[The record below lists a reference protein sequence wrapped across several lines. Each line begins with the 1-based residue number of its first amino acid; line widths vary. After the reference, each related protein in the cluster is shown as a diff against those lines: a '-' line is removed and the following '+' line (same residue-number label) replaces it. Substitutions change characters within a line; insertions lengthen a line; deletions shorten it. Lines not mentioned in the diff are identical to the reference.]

1 MQNILQRCQ
10 GCSWFISM
18 DLAPGLFQLPIAE
31 SDRHETACRDAFV
44 QMWEY
49 VRCGYGLKILPPVF
63 ASMVAGFL
71 SELGGNGAENNLD
84 DILIYTRDFDE
95 HLTLIAVLITRLQSA
110 GPSMSFPKSRW
121 CCTSQEFVDM
131 IVDRQSVRPAESN
144 TAESAAL
151 PPPSTAEDLSPFVGM
166 TGYLR
171 KLGERCMLA
180 VPLTNIHRNKAFASK
195 RARQARIPWSEQ
207 HQHVFLSLM
216 SALVSVP
223 VLAFP
228 M

>member
-1 MQNILQRCQ
+1 MLGLLVVYLNGLSARALPATDCRVRYTRKSIPGCIRPVVGILWY
-10 GCSWFISM
+10 GF
-18 DLAPGLFQLPIAE
+18 
-31 SDRHETACRDAFV
+31 
-44 QMWEY
+44 
-49 VRCGYGLKILPPVF
+49 GLKILPPTF
-63 ASMVAGFL
+63 ASMVAGLL
-71 SELGGNGAENNLD
+71 SELGGNGAENNVD
-84 DILIYTRDFDE
+84 DILIYTRDFDT
-95 HLTLIAVLITRLQSA
+95 HLALIAVVLTRLQSA
-110 GPSMSFPKSRW
+110 GPSVNFPKSRW
-121 CCTSQEFVDM
+121 CCTTLDFVGTT
-131 IVDRQSVRPAESN
+131 VDRQGVRPAESN
-144 TAESAAL
+144 TAASAAL